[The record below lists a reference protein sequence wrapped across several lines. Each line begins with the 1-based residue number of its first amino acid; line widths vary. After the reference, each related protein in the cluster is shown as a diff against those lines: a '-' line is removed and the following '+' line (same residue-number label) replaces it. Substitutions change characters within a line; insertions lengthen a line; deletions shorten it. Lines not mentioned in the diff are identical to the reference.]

1 MKLIGFALGIRTVKS
16 FSVEDKLGAI
26 IDEILYSKNSE
37 FNEKLFTEVRENHN
51 TKLLFDPVGQNKFT
65 ITPRD
70 FIFEYNIKQAF
81 EPEVEKY
88 LVSFANIIT
97 KKIFKEYA
105 IKNVSRFGFLV
116 KCDLETKDA
125 LLIEV
130 SKIINKY
137 KGVDDSLSLRFNVI
151 TKKPLKLPKIITEDY
166 DNEIVTYDKPDS
178 QSPLSLSVDY
188 QKYFKP
194 ELNIIEDATIDF
206 ETFCR
211 NMLKVFKT
219 TYLQGD
225 EQKK

>member
-51 TKLLFDPVGQNKFT
+51 TKLLFDPVGHNKFT

-70 FIFEYNIKQAF
+70 FIFEYNIQKDF
-81 EPEVEKY
+81 EAEIEKY
-88 LVSFANIIT
+88 LVSYVNVIT
-97 KKIFKEYA
+97 KKIFKEYS

-116 KCDLETKDA
+116 KCVLDTKDT
-125 LLIEV
+125 LINEI
-130 SKIINKY
+130 SEIIKKH
-137 KGVDDSLSLRFNVI
+137 KGIDDSLSLRFNVI

-178 QSPLSLSVDY
+178 NSPLNLSIDY

-194 ELNIIEDATIDF
+194 ELNIIEDATQDF

-219 TYLQGD
+219 TYLEGN